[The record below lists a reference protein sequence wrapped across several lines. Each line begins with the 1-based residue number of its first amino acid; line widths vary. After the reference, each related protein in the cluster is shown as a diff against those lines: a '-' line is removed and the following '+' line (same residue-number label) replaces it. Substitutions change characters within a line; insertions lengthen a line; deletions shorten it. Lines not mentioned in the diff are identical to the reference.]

1 VTSRS
6 RHTGSQGQLLG
17 SIGAV
22 VLVFTTS
29 AAVLVLEILAGRLLA
44 PYVGVSLETYTGI
57 IGTVLAAIAAGTA
70 LGGRLADRVDPRR
83 LLGPALILG
92 GILAW
97 LALPLLTWLGPRSG
111 DGPVAIVF
119 LAAFA
124 FFLPAAVL
132 SGASP
137 MVAKL
142 RLDSLEHTGSV
153 VGGLSAAGTAGAL
166 FGTFVTGFIL
176 VAAMP
181 TKPIVV
187 AVGASLIVGGLGLWW
202 RFATTMPSRPAA
214 SLLVVAVAGSLGLAA
229 TDPSACRWETAYF
242 CATVEHDPLRPSGRI
257 LRLDTLRHSYV
268 DLVDPTYLDF
278 RYIRLFASVA
288 ESLGDGPIETLH
300 VGGGGFTFPRYLA
313 ATRPGGSNVV
323 IEIDDELVEIAQDHL
338 GLDPSGDIELL
349 VNDAR
354 QVVRRQPAARFDLV
368 VGDAFGGL
376 SPPVAPHDR
385 RVHHRHRAGPRPS
398 RYLHAQRD
406 RRRARAFRQGADR
419 HLARG
424 LRARVGGPAS
434 VLHLGPCQ
442 PRARG
447 VERAARRVDGP
458 TERGDGPSG
467 FRGHRIRRWRSFPHR
482 RLRPRR
488 SAHHPSVRRSRPSM
502 AGTGSLPSQV

>member
-1 VTSRS
+1 VSTRS
-6 RHTGSQGQLLG
+6 GHSARHGPRLG
-17 SIGAV
+17 STGAV

-83 LLGPALILG
+83 LLGPALVLG

-111 DGPVAIVF
+111 DGPLAIVV

-187 AVGASLIVGGLGLWW
+187 AVGAGLIVGGLGLWW

-214 SLLVVAVAGSLGLAA
+214 ALVVVAVAGSLGLAA
-229 TDPSACRWETAYF
+229 TNTSACQWETAYF
-242 CATVEHDPLRPSGRI
+242 CVTVEHDPLRSSGRI

-268 DLVDPTYLDF
+268 DLDDPTYLDF

-323 IEIDDELVEIAQDHL
+323 IEIDDELVEIAKDHL
-338 GLDPSGDIELL
+338 NLDPSGDIELL

-354 QVVRRQPAARFDLV
+354 QVVRRQPEARFDLV

-376 SPPVAPHDR
+376 SPPWHLTTAEFIADIERVLAP
-385 RVHHRHRAGPRPS
+385 
-398 RYLHAQRD
+398 
-406 RRRARAFRQGADR
+406 
-419 HLARG
+419 RG
-424 LRARVGGPAS
+424 IYTLNVIDGGPARFARAQTATLLAAFEH
-434 VLHLGPCQ
+434 VLVVLPPFSTSAPVNHVLVASNHPLDALTVPPNDGMVL
-442 PRARG
+442 RGSEVIAFAGDARSLTDDFAP
-447 VERAARRVDGP
+447 VDQLITRR
-458 TERGDGPSG
+458 
-467 FRGHRIRRWRSFPHR
+467 
-482 RLRPRR
+482 
-488 SAHHPSVRRSRPSM
+488 
-502 AGTGSLPSQV
+502 